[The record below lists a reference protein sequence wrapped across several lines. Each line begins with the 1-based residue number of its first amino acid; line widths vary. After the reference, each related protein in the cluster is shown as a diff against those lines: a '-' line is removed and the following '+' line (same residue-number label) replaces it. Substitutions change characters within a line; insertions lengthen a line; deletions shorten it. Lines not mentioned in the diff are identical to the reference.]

1 MSLIIP
7 IGTPPHLQ
15 IMSCIVYNGPEP
27 DGSPNLLPS
36 SFALPKEEEVNHH
49 VVSLPDIIPHQIL
62 MIHIY
67 MPP

>member
-36 SFALPKEEEVNHH
+36 SFALPKEEQVNHH
-49 VVSLPDIIPHQIL
+49 VIS
-62 MIHIY
+62 
-67 MPP
+67 